1 MGGGAVLRSGMSSR
15 THSQQLRDE
24 LAQTYDHLRL
34 AAAHAAGGAAEKA
47 TPSYDR
53 ARGVANRGWSTTR
66 DAFAPLY
73 EQMRDGAANARKGYA
88 MQKRNRWPV
97 LIGLLAAGAAAG
109 AAGAVMARR
118 RRSAA
123 EWEEYEPLEGVDT
136 GYAMSES
143 KGSTTKRLTEGAASV
158 ADSVSASAGKLADS
172 LHSRSAKTSAPTMG
186 DVQAA
191 PPPEPGGE
199 GSTG

>member
-1 MGGGAVLRSGMSSR
+1 VVLRSGKNSR

-24 LAQTYDHLRL
+24 LAQSYDHLRL

-47 TPSYDR
+47 TPTYDR
-53 ARGVANRGWSTTR
+53 ARGVANRSWTTTR
-66 DAFAPLY
+66 DAFSPLY
-73 EQMRDGAANARKGYA
+73 EQMRVGAANARMERA
-88 MQKRNRWPV
+88 TQRTNRWPV

-109 AAGAVMARR
+109 AAGAVVARR
-118 RRSAA
+118 RRAAA
-123 EWEEYEPLEGVDT
+123 EWAEYEPLGGVDT

-158 ADSVSASAGKLADS
+158 ADSVSAGAGKLAES
-172 LHSRSAKTSAPTMG
+172 LHGRSGKSAGMG

-191 PPPEPGGE
+191 PPESGDSGITP
-199 GSTG
+199 